1 MYINKFVPVYT
12 LLILIYSFNASA
24 EWTGDKTNA
33 YYSDEVISELHV
45 GQIDTGPYFCIK
57 TVKANGSGIPV
68 VACAVSK
75 QSIWA
80 PSFKELLDQARYF
93 YSTGQSVRIHVQKKY
108 LDLSAFC
115 KYLFSKCSC
124 GTIIV
129 QCDTMLWPQV
139 RGGKK

>member
-57 TVKANGSGIPV
+57 TVKANGSDTPV

-93 YSTGQSVRIHVQKKY
+93 YSTGQSVRIHVQKNIWTY
-108 LDLSAFC
+108 PLFVNAFSANALVGLS
-115 KYLFSKCSC
+115 SCSA
-124 GTIIV
+124 T
-129 QCDTMLWPQV
+129 QCFGP
-139 RGGKK
+139 K

>member
-1 MYINKFVPVYT
+1 MNKFVPVYT

-57 TVKANGSGIPV
+57 TVKANGCGIPV

-93 YSTGQSVRIHVQKKY
+93 YSTGQSVRIHVQKNIWTY
-108 LDLSAFC
+108 PLFVNTFSANALVGLS
-115 KYLFSKCSC
+115 SCSA
-124 GTIIV
+124 T
-129 QCDTMLWPQV
+129 QCFGP
-139 RGGKK
+139 K

>member
-45 GQIDTGPYFCIK
+45 GQIDTSPYFCIK
-57 TVKANGSGIPV
+57 TVKANGSGTPV
-68 VACAVSK
+68 VACTVSK

-93 YSTGQSVRIHVQKKY
+93 YSTGQSVRIHVQKNIWTY
-108 LDLSAFC
+108 PLFVNTFSANALVGLS
-115 KYLFSKCSC
+115 SCSA
-124 GTIIV
+124 T
-129 QCDTMLWPQV
+129 QCFGP
-139 RGGKK
+139 K

>member
-45 GQIDTGPYFCIK
+45 GQIDTSPYFCIK
-57 TVKANGSGIPV
+57 TVKANGSSTPV

-93 YSTGQSVRIHVQKKY
+93 YSTGQSVRIHVQKNIWTY
-108 LDLSAFC
+108 PLFVNTFSANALVGLS
-115 KYLFSKCSC
+115 SCSA
-124 GTIIV
+124 T
-129 QCDTMLWPQV
+129 QCFGP
-139 RGGKK
+139 K

>member
-45 GQIDTGPYFCIK
+45 GQIDTSPYFCIK
-57 TVKANGSGIPV
+57 TVKANGSGTPV

-75 QSIWA
+75 QSTWA

-93 YSTGQSVRIHVQKKY
+93 YSTGQSVRIHVQKNIWTY
-108 LDLSAFC
+108 PLFVNTFSANALVGLS
-115 KYLFSKCSC
+115 SCSA
-124 GTIIV
+124 T
-129 QCDTMLWPQV
+129 QCFGP
-139 RGGKK
+139 K

>member
-57 TVKANGSGIPV
+57 TVKANGSGTPV

-80 PSFKELLDQARYF
+80 PSFKELLDQTRYF
-93 YSTGQSVRIHVQKKY
+93 YSTGQSVRIHVQKNIWTY
-108 LDLSAFC
+108 PLFVNAFSANALVGLS
-115 KYLFSKCSC
+115 SCSA
-124 GTIIV
+124 T
-129 QCDTMLWPQV
+129 QCFGP
-139 RGGKK
+139 K

>member
-68 VACAVSK
+68 VACVVSK

-93 YSTGQSVRIHVQKKY
+93 YSTGQSVRIHVQKNIWTY
-108 LDLSAFC
+108 PLFVNTFSANALVGLS
-115 KYLFSKCSC
+115 SCSA
-124 GTIIV
+124 T
-129 QCDTMLWPQV
+129 QCFGP
-139 RGGKK
+139 K

>member
-24 EWTGDKTNA
+24 EWTGDKTNV

-45 GQIDTGPYFCIK
+45 GQIDTSPYFCIK
-57 TVKANGSGIPV
+57 TVKANGSGTPV

-93 YSTGQSVRIHVQKKY
+93 YSTGQSVRIHVQKNIWTY
-108 LDLSAFC
+108 PLFVNTFSANALVGLS
-115 KYLFSKCSC
+115 SCSA
-124 GTIIV
+124 T
-129 QCDTMLWPQV
+129 QCFGP
-139 RGGKK
+139 K

>member
-57 TVKANGSGIPV
+57 TVKANGSGTPV

-93 YSTGQSVRIHVQKKY
+93 YSTGQSVRIHVQKNIWTY
-108 LDLSAFC
+108 PLFVNAFSANALVGLS
-115 KYLFSKCSC
+115 SCSA
-124 GTIIV
+124 
-129 QCDTMLWPQV
+129 
-139 RGGKK
+139 

>member
-33 YYSDEVISELHV
+33 YYSDEVISEIHV
-45 GQIDTGPYFCIK
+45 GQIDTSPYFCIK
-57 TVKANGSGIPV
+57 TVKANGSCTPV

-93 YSTGQSVRIHVQKKY
+93 YSTGQSVRIHVQKNIWTY
-108 LDLSAFC
+108 PLFVNAFSANALVGLS
-115 KYLFSKCSC
+115 SCSA
-124 GTIIV
+124 T
-129 QCDTMLWPQV
+129 QCFGP
-139 RGGKK
+139 K

>member
-24 EWTGDKTNA
+24 EWTGDNTNA

-45 GQIDTGPYFCIK
+45 GQIDTSPYFCIK
-57 TVKANGSGIPV
+57 TVKANGSGTPV
-68 VACAVSK
+68 VVCAVSK

-93 YSTGQSVRIHVQKKY
+93 YSTGQSVRIHVQKNIWTY
-108 LDLSAFC
+108 PLFVNTFSANALVGLS
-115 KYLFSKCSC
+115 SCSA
-124 GTIIV
+124 T
-129 QCDTMLWPQV
+129 QCFGP
-139 RGGKK
+139 K

>member
-57 TVKANGSGIPV
+57 TVKANGSGTPV

-80 PSFKELLDQARYF
+80 PPFKELLDQARYF
-93 YSTGQSVRIHVQKKY
+93 YSTGQSVRIHVQKNIWTY
-108 LDLSAFC
+108 PLFVNAFSANALVGLS
-115 KYLFSKCSC
+115 SCSA
-124 GTIIV
+124 T
-129 QCDTMLWPQV
+129 QCFGP
-139 RGGKK
+139 K

>member
-12 LLILIYSFNASA
+12 LLILICSFNASA

-45 GQIDTGPYFCIK
+45 GQIDTSPYFCIK
-57 TVKANGSGIPV
+57 TVKANGSGTPV

-93 YSTGQSVRIHVQKKY
+93 YSTGQSVRIHVQKNIWTY
-108 LDLSAFC
+108 PLFVNTFSANALVGLS
-115 KYLFSKCSC
+115 SCSA
-124 GTIIV
+124 T
-129 QCDTMLWPQV
+129 QCFGP
-139 RGGKK
+139 K

>member
-12 LLILIYSFNASA
+12 LLIIIYSFNASA
-24 EWTGDKTNA
+24 EWTGDNTNA

-45 GQIDTGPYFCIK
+45 GQIDTSPYFCIK
-57 TVKANGSGIPV
+57 TVKANGSGTPV

-93 YSTGQSVRIHVQKKY
+93 YSTGQSVRIHVQKNIWTY
-108 LDLSAFC
+108 PLFVNTFSANALVGLS
-115 KYLFSKCSC
+115 SCSAK
-124 GTIIV
+124 
-129 QCDTMLWPQV
+129 QCFGP
-139 RGGKK
+139 K

>member
-1 MYINKFVPVYT
+1 MYINKFVPVCT

-57 TVKANGSGIPV
+57 TVKANGCGIPV

-93 YSTGQSVRIHVQKKY
+93 YSTGQSVRIHVQKNIWTY
-108 LDLSAFC
+108 PLFVNTFSANALVGLS
-115 KYLFSKCSC
+115 SCSA
-124 GTIIV
+124 T
-129 QCDTMLWPQV
+129 QCFGP
-139 RGGKK
+139 K

>member
-75 QSIWA
+75 RSIWA

-93 YSTGQSVRIHVQKKY
+93 YSTGQSVRIHVQKNIWTY
-108 LDLSAFC
+108 PLFVNTFSANALVGLS
-115 KYLFSKCSC
+115 SCSA
-124 GTIIV
+124 T
-129 QCDTMLWPQV
+129 QCFGP
-139 RGGKK
+139 K

>member
-45 GQIDTGPYFCIK
+45 GQIDTSPYFCIK
-57 TVKANGSGIPV
+57 TVKANGSGTPV

-75 QSIWA
+75 QSRAYGHPPLKNFLTRQDI
-80 PSFKELLDQARYF
+80 F
-93 YSTGQSVRIHVQKKY
+93 
-108 LDLSAFC
+108 
-115 KYLFSKCSC
+115 
-124 GTIIV
+124 IV
-129 QCDTMLWPQV
+129 QGNP
-139 RGGKK
+139 

>member
-1 MYINKFVPVYT
+1 MYINKFEPVYT

-57 TVKANGSGIPV
+57 TVKANGSGTPV

-93 YSTGQSVRIHVQKKY
+93 YSTGQSVRIHVQKNIWTY
-108 LDLSAFC
+108 PLFVNAFSANALVGLS
-115 KYLFSKCSC
+115 SCSA
-124 GTIIV
+124 T
-129 QCDTMLWPQV
+129 QCFGP
-139 RGGKK
+139 K

>member
-57 TVKANGSGIPV
+57 TVKANGSSTPV

-93 YSTGQSVRIHVQKKY
+93 YSTGQSVRIHVQKNIWTY
-108 LDLSAFC
+108 PLFVNAFSANALVGLS
-115 KYLFSKCSC
+115 SCSA
-124 GTIIV
+124 T
-129 QCDTMLWPQV
+129 QCFGP
-139 RGGKK
+139 K

>member
-12 LLILIYSFNASA
+12 LLILLYSFNASA

-33 YYSDEVISELHV
+33 YYSGEVISEIHV
-45 GQIDTGPYFCIK
+45 GQIDTSPYFCIK
-57 TVKANGSGIPV
+57 TVKANGSGTPV

-93 YSTGQSVRIHVQKKY
+93 YSTGQSVRIHVQKNIWTY
-108 LDLSAFC
+108 PLFVNTFSANALVGLS
-115 KYLFSKCSC
+115 SCSA
-124 GTIIV
+124 T
-129 QCDTMLWPQV
+129 QCFGP
-139 RGGKK
+139 K

>member
-1 MYINKFVPVYT
+1 M
-12 LLILIYSFNASA
+12 YSFNASA

-57 TVKANGSGIPV
+57 TVKANGCGIPV

-93 YSTGQSVRIHVQKKY
+93 YSTGQSVRIHVQKNIWTY
-108 LDLSAFC
+108 PLFVNTFSANALVGLS
-115 KYLFSKCSC
+115 SCSA
-124 GTIIV
+124 T
-129 QCDTMLWPQV
+129 QCFGP
-139 RGGKK
+139 K

>member
-57 TVKANGSGIPV
+57 TVKANGCGIPV

-93 YSTGQSVRIHVQKKY
+93 YSTGQSVRIHVQKNIWTY
-108 LDLSAFC
+108 PLFVNTFSANALVGLS
-115 KYLFSKCSC
+115 SCSA
-124 GTIIV
+124 T
-129 QCDTMLWPQV
+129 QCFGP
-139 RGGKK
+139 K

>member
-24 EWTGDKTNA
+24 EWTGDNTNA

-45 GQIDTGPYFCIK
+45 GQIDTSPYFCIK
-57 TVKANGSGIPV
+57 TVKANGSGTPV

-93 YSTGQSVRIHVQKKY
+93 YSTGQSVRIHVQKNIWTY
-108 LDLSAFC
+108 PLFVNTFSANSLVGLS
-115 KYLFSKCSC
+115 SCSA
-124 GTIIV
+124 T
-129 QCDTMLWPQV
+129 QCFGP
-139 RGGKK
+139 K

>member
-57 TVKANGSGIPV
+57 TVKANGCGIPV

-93 YSTGQSVRIHVQKKY
+93 YSTGQSVRIHVQKISGPIRF
-108 LDLSAFC
+108 L
-115 KYLFSKCSC
+115 
-124 GTIIV
+124 
-129 QCDTMLWPQV
+129 
-139 RGGKK
+139 

>member
-57 TVKANGSGIPV
+57 TVKANGSGISV

-93 YSTGQSVRIHVQKKY
+93 YSTGQSVRIHVQKNIWTY
-108 LDLSAFC
+108 PLFVNTFSANALVGLS
-115 KYLFSKCSC
+115 SCSA
-124 GTIIV
+124 T
-129 QCDTMLWPQV
+129 QCFGP
-139 RGGKK
+139 K